1 MLLMGALYNGGR
13 CIMGGTVMSRLV
25 VLGRAPFYSLILLFI
40 LSAFICSDVSAGDPT
55 FNPRKY
61 IDSLGKP
68 EADHVEH
75 KLELYSFDRYE
86 PKFRGICTKME
97 QDGRADKLAA
107 LAEVAMKQEQ
117 DGPSC
122 KAFWRMI
129 FDACRKIKS
138 KQVTT
143 KKQEEPLTEAPV
155 LRQRYPAID
164 VIDATSA
171 LSSLM
176 YADQP
181 GLTPTLKTLK
191 IVTDKL
197 LSNPSLSTAE
207 RDYYTI
213 FTTYLLA
220 AWQGREVAVDPQ
232 EGSD

>member
-1 MLLMGALYNGGR
+1 MLLMGAPYN
-13 CIMGGTVMSRLV
+13 GGTVMSRLV

-40 LSAFICSDVSAGDPT
+40 LFAFICSDVSAGDPT
-55 FNPRKY
+55 FSPRKD
-61 IDSLGKP
+61 IDSHGKP
-68 EADHVEH
+68 EAGHVEH

-86 PKFRGICTKME
+86 PKFRTICTRME

-129 FDACRKIKS
+129 FDACRKLKS

-143 KKQEEPLTEAPV
+143 KKQEEPLTEATV

-220 AWQGREVAVDPQ
+220 AWQGREFSVDPQ

>member
-1 MLLMGALYNGGR
+1 
-13 CIMGGTVMSRLV
+13 MSRLV

>member
-1 MLLMGALYNGGR
+1 
-13 CIMGGTVMSRLV
+13 MSRLV

-40 LSAFICSDVSAGDPT
+40 LFAFICSDVSAGDPT
-55 FNPRKY
+55 FNPRKD

-86 PKFRGICTKME
+86 PKFRTICTKME

-138 KQVTT
+138 KQVST
-143 KKQEEPLTEAPV
+143 KKQEEPLTEATV

-181 GLTPTLKTLK
+181 GLTPTLKILK

-220 AWQGREVAVDPQ
+220 AWQGREFSVDPQ
-232 EGSD
+232 DGSD

>member
-1 MLLMGALYNGGR
+1 M
-13 CIMGGTVMSRLV
+13 
-25 VLGRAPFYSLILLFI
+25 
-40 LSAFICSDVSAGDPT
+40 
-55 FNPRKY
+55 
-61 IDSLGKP
+61 
-68 EADHVEH
+68 EH

-86 PKFRGICTKME
+86 PKFRTICTKME

-220 AWQGREVAVDPQ
+220 AWQGREFSVDPQ
-232 EGSD
+232 DGSD